1 VVAPRSEPAVD
12 ESGINPQVDKPST
25 PENVL
30 QIVALNSMTA
40 LAIAYGG
47 PVWSSGVTS
56 CQPISQARHEV
67 SSGRVRVVRNSLPA
81 AKLSRRETWMLG
93 LRTFGQI
100 AVSMAILG
108 SMYFLVPTK
117 DPGQGSDLPWLL
129 LDLGLFAVVVA
140 IQVPAIIHAKFPIL
154 RAAITLG
161 VLVPFY
167 LLVFARLYLS
177 SSLSDSGAFNESLD
191 LATALYFT
199 VTVFATVGFGDIVAK
214 SDSMRMVVT
223 AQMLINLVV
232 VGAFIRVV
240 VSAAR
245 RGVETRVETRTATEE
260 ATDDPQGSPTS
271 TG

>member
-1 VVAPRSEPAVD
+1 V
-12 ESGINPQVDKPST
+12 K
-25 PENVL
+25 
-30 QIVALNSMTA
+30 NS
-40 LAIAYGG
+40 
-47 PVWSSGVTS
+47 V
-56 CQPISQARHEV
+56 
-67 SSGRVRVVRNSLPA
+67 PA
-81 AKLSRRETWMLG
+81 AKLSRRESWMLG
-93 LRTFGQI
+93 LRACGQI
-100 AVSMAILG
+100 ILSMAILG
-108 SMYFLVPTK
+108 AMYFLVPTK
-117 DPGQGSDLPWLL
+117 DPGQGSDLPWLVL
-129 LDLGLFAVVVA
+129 ELGLFAVVVA

-161 VLVPFY
+161 VLVPLY

-232 VGAFIRVV
+232 VGAFIRVL

-245 RGVETRVETRTATEE
+245 RGVETRGETRTAAAEGAHDPPDA
-260 ATDDPQGSPTS
+260 ATSSG
-271 TG
+271 